1 MKIYHIR
8 KLSGQDTDFRPTIL
22 NSLKQAQV
30 YKQNHPDDTVNVYIA
45 SGFFDD
51 ISTYPSLQAQNLQ
64 NSLTKDI
71 DNCFL
76 LGAYGGKKNL
86 YFLALTLKNKHTC
99 NVKLYYKW
107 KFHAKIF
114 VITVNDLPV
123 FEIIGSSNMT
133 RSAYCGITPKKQPS
147 LNFECDLVIFNEE
160 MINVVIDTSPRI
172 MQLRYCDE
180 DNRGITI
187 TTRMFDIMSIIRE
200 FIKDA
205 NKLEI

>member
-22 NSLKQAQV
+22 NSLKQAQI

-76 LGAYGGKKNL
+76 LGAYGEKK
-86 YFLALTLKNKHTC
+86 
-99 NVKLYYKW
+99 
-107 KFHAKIF
+107 KFIF
-114 VITVNDLPV
+114 
-123 FEIIGSSNMT
+123 FSSN
-133 RSAYCGITPKKQPS
+133 IKKQ
-147 LNFECDLVIFNEE
+147 
-160 MINVVIDTSPRI
+160 TY
-172 MQLRYCDE
+172 MQC
-180 DNRGITI
+180 
-187 TTRMFDIMSIIRE
+187 
-200 FIKDA
+200 
-205 NKLEI
+205 

>member
-1 MKIYHIR
+1 
-8 KLSGQDTDFRPTIL
+8 
-22 NSLKQAQV
+22 
-30 YKQNHPDDTVNVYIA
+30 
-45 SGFFDD
+45 
-51 ISTYPSLQAQNLQ
+51 
-64 NSLTKDI
+64 
-71 DNCFL
+71 
-76 LGAYGGKKNL
+76 
-86 YFLALTLKNKHTC
+86 
-99 NVKLYYKW
+99 
-107 KFHAKIF
+107 
-114 VITVNDLPV
+114 
-123 FEIIGSSNMT
+123 MT
-133 RSAYCGITPKKQPS
+133 RSAYCGISPKKQPS

>member
-1 MKIYHIR
+1 M
-8 KLSGQDTDFRPTIL
+8 
-22 NSLKQAQV
+22 
-30 YKQNHPDDTVNVYIA
+30 
-45 SGFFDD
+45 
-51 ISTYPSLQAQNLQ
+51 QAQNLQ

-76 LGAYGGKKNL
+76 LGAYGGKKIL

-147 LNFECDLVIFNEE
+147 LNFECDLVIFNED